1 MSGMPTWE
9 EFNVPVLT
17 VLSDGATRTLRE
29 LRRDVA
35 DAVGL
40 TAEQRAETLASG
52 QLPRRQPDRLGG
64 VVPQPSRRAPP
75 AEPRSVRDHRLRT

>member
-40 TAEQRAETLASG
+40 TARGSRDRSGHPMRSFRAKDIA
-52 QLPRRQPDRLGG
+52 
-64 VVPQPSRRAPP
+64 
-75 AEPRSVRDHRLRT
+75 